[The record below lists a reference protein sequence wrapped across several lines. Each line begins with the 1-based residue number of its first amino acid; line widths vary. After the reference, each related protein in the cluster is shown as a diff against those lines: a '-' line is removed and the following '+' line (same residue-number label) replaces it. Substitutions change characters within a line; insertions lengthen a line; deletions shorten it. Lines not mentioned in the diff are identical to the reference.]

1 MASTIECAENTL
13 YCECSNRFFIFHA
26 FIFNDAYWNVCESQ
40 GSTEWKCLLA
50 NFVIIGSYRELFEAT
65 GLFVVV
71 FSWFLSLMSNEF
83 RQFLLAAKNNDVK
96 DSFLTTTI
104 AGNMVDLMSYLL
116 FLIGFILHIASFYVY
131 GDDYPQGPSVI
142 NPQFDDSEFSV
153 YCPFYLPKLLVS
165 AQECFRNL
173 NTA

>member
-1 MASTIECAENTL
+1 M
-13 YCECSNRFFIFHA
+13 
-26 FIFNDAYWNVCESQ
+26 
-40 GSTEWKCLLA
+40 
-50 NFVIIGSYRELFEAT
+50 
-65 GLFVVV
+65 V

-83 RQFLLAAKNNDVK
+83 RQFLLAWKNNDVN

-142 NPQFDDSEFSV
+142 NPQFNDSEFTA

-165 AQECFRNL
+165 AQECFHDISYSDVG
-173 NTA
+173 NTDSVTKPKPSPTSVTNIDVALIPYVDF

>member
-1 MASTIECAENTL
+1 M
-13 YCECSNRFFIFHA
+13 
-26 FIFNDAYWNVCESQ
+26 
-40 GSTEWKCLLA
+40 
-50 NFVIIGSYRELFEAT
+50 
-65 GLFVVV
+65 V

-83 RQFLLAAKNNDVK
+83 RQFLLAAKNKDVK
-96 DSFLTTTI
+96 DSFFTTTI

-165 AQECFRNL
+165 AQECFHNIS
-173 NTA
+173 TATVMLVTPIRSPTITISNICHQHRCCMNIICYF